1 MKNKKVGW
9 MLLLCLLIP
18 LVSSAH
24 VKWFTDIDP
33 VKESIENILSPFF
46 LGMSVVVALILG
58 ILPQIIPQITNWE
71 ISRQMDKRLEEYRR
85 LVYPLL
91 KIGLALALA
100 IQLFSGSIFAP
111 ELEVSTFGMY
121 MGIGMILLLLVPLTY
136 TSKMAAVALLYLFIL
151 TVREHGVFYMLD
163 YGFYVAIV
171 FALLVEKTRI
181 QSWGMP
187 FLYLGT
193 GLSLCWVAIEKWVY
207 PIMSLDIIEHHHV
220 PTFGFSPEIFISIS
234 AFIEFVVGYLLV
246 VGVLNRLLALVLTLI
261 FIATTTLF
269 GMTEVVGHFMF
280 HIILLIFIIEG
291 VSFYHPPI
299 QIHKSKIDQII
310 FVSLNFIFVLST
322 MILIYY
328 RFA

>member
-46 LGMSVVVALILG
+46 LGTSVVVALILG

-71 ISRQMDKRLEEYRR
+71 ISRQMDKRLEEYRHF
-85 LVYPLL
+85 VYPLL

-121 MGIGMILLLLVPLTY
+121 MGVGMILLLLVPLTY
-136 TSKMAAVALLYLFIL
+136 TSKMAAVALLYLFLL

-171 FALLVEKTRI
+171 FAILVEKTRI

-261 FIATTTLF
+261 FITTTTLF
-269 GMTEVVGHFMF
+269 GMTEVIGHFMF